1 MSTSVDE
8 LHSVSHH
15 PFLPAV
21 SVHLSLVLSPP
32 FSFSRRHFLLV
43 DGAGLYVFS
52 YEGQLISAPKF
63 LGLRVDIINAQGVS
77 LSNDTVAIRDKSDE
91 KGEGTPVV
99 SAETLKTNCYLF
111 LFNSISFPLSHPSL

>member
-1 MSTSVDE
+1 MY
-8 LHSVSHH
+8 LVSYH
-15 PFLPAV
+15 
-21 SVHLSLVLSPP
+21 
-32 FSFSRRHFLLV
+32 RHFLLV

-91 KGEGTPVV
+91 KGD
-99 SAETLKTNCYLF
+99 
-111 LFNSISFPLSHPSL
+111 

>member
-8 LHSVSHH
+8 LHSVCHH
-15 PFLPAV
+15 PFLLCCICALIPRP
-21 SVHLSLVLSPP
+21 LSVLSP
-32 FSFSRRHFLLV
+32 FSHRHFLLV

-91 KGEGTPVV
+91 KGEGTTTV
-99 SAETLKTNCYLF
+99 SAETLKQNCYLF
-111 LFNSISFPLSHPSL
+111 

>member
-15 PFLPAV
+15 PFLLCCIRALIPRPL
-21 SVHLSLVLSPP
+21 SVLPP
-32 FSFSRRHFLLV
+32 FSHRHFLLV

-91 KGEGTPVV
+91 KGEGTT
-99 SAETLKTNCYLF
+99 SLKVKLLCVFIQFYF
-111 LFNSISFPLSHPSL
+111 FSSQSSFSLMP

>member
-1 MSTSVDE
+1 MNSTQ
-8 LHSVSHH
+8 
-15 PFLPAV
+15 FLVTPSCSAACM
-21 SVHLSLVLSPP
+21 HLSLALSP
-32 FSFSRRHFLLV
+32 SSHRHFLLV

-91 KGEGTPVV
+91 KGDGTATI
-99 SAETLKTNCYLF
+99 SAETLNQRCYLF
-111 LFNSISFPLSHPSL
+111 LLNQCILYLSFHLSNPSL